1 MSYKE
6 AKVYRDGYH
15 YVAIP
20 YKENPSA
27 KKRGGV
33 TDLEK
38 DEKKKAFDK
47 ANKGIKTKGKK
58 KRAKELIT
66 ELFSAV
72 FLITFLKS
80 HLRTYSGPYTNSK
93 PGY

>member
-20 YKENPSA
+20 YKENPTA
-27 KKRGGV
+27 KKHGGV

-38 DEKKKAFDK
+38 DEKKKAPDK
-47 ANKGIKTKGKK
+47 LSGTIHRKNKTK
-58 KRAKELIT
+58 T
-66 ELFSAV
+66 
-72 FLITFLKS
+72 
-80 HLRTYSGPYTNSK
+80 K
-93 PGY
+93 PLSRFDGNQLGF